1 MMFQI
6 IPVAEANVQ
15 TLMESVSRVILN
27 PLIVFL
33 FALAVVIFI
42 YGLVK
47 YLLNPDSE
55 EVRKSSKSH
64 MVWGIIGM
72 FIMVSVFGI
81 MRIILNTLDES
92 KIHLESNGTYTI
104 DQNIGGIR

>member
-1 MMFQI
+1 MIFQV

-15 TLMESVSRVILN
+15 TLVESISKVIIN

-33 FALAVVIFI
+33 FALAMVIFI

-55 EVRKSSKSH
+55 EVRKNSKSH
-64 MVWGIIGM
+64 MIWGIIGM

-81 MRIILNTLDES
+81 MNIILNTLGES
-92 KIHLESNGTYTI
+92 RIQLESDGKYTI